1 MQSLHCTLQGI
12 NDSHDASFFSAR
24 TLSDMWLI
32 LLHES
37 VFELIIW
44 STAAV
49 FPKGARPIHPAPA
62 AHLTDSLPCL

>member
-1 MQSLHCTLQGI
+1 MQSLHCALPGI

-37 VFELIIW
+37 LFELIIE
-44 STAAV
+44 STAAF
-49 FPKGARPIHPAPA
+49 FPKGARPIHRAPA

>member
-1 MQSLHCTLQGI
+1 MQSLHCTLPGI

-37 VFELIIW
+37 VIELIIH
-44 STAAV
+44 SPLQ
-49 FPKGARPIHPAPA
+49 FFRREPGRFIRLPRP
-62 AHLTDSLPCL
+62 T

>member
-1 MQSLHCTLQGI
+1 MQALHCTLPGI
-12 NDSHDASFFSAR
+12 NHSHDASFLSAR

-37 VFELIIW
+37 LFELIIE
-44 STAAV
+44 STAAF
-49 FPKGARPIHPAPA
+49 FPKGARPIHRAPA

>member
-37 VFELIIW
+37 VFELII
-44 STAAV
+44 
-49 FPKGARPIHPAPA
+49 
-62 AHLTDSLPCL
+62 